1 MQSRTRPSN
10 PARLGA
16 LAALAVTLWLPA
28 GSALAQAAQS
38 LKLQVNGMVCSF
50 CAQGIEKRLKA
61 MPETGPV
68 FIDLRNKVV
77 AVEPRP
83 VVAASTSFWCE
94 PPPRRSLRR
103 ERAARELLALSKM
116 VHDTRQ
122 LAALVRQAQQA
133 RPSVRRAREARQLQE
148 VMLLAAALRRA
159 GFPR

>member
-16 LAALAVTLWLPA
+16 RAALAVTLWLPA

-83 VVAASTSFWCE
+83 GQTLNAERVAGEVREAGYEVVATE
-94 PPPRRSLRR
+94 T
-103 ERAARELLALSKM
+103 
-116 VHDTRQ
+116 V
-122 LAALVRQAQQA
+122 AQTVAQI
-133 RPSVRRAREARQLQE
+133 
-148 VMLLAAALRRA
+148 RA
-159 GFPR
+159 GTRAQRQER

>member
-28 GSALAQAAQS
+28 GVALAQAAQS

-61 MPETGPV
+61 MPEAGPV

-83 VVAASTSFWCE
+83 GQTLNAERVAGEVREAGYEVVATE
-94 PPPRRSLRR
+94 T
-103 ERAARELLALSKM
+103 
-116 VHDTRQ
+116 V
-122 LAALVRQAQQA
+122 AQTVAQI
-133 RPSVRRAREARQLQE
+133 
-148 VMLLAAALRRA
+148 RA
-159 GFPR
+159 GTRAQRQER

>member
-10 PARLGA
+10 PARLGS

-83 VVAASTSFWCE
+83 GQTLNAERVAGEVREAGYEVVATE
-94 PPPRRSLRR
+94 T
-103 ERAARELLALSKM
+103 
-116 VHDTRQ
+116 V
-122 LAALVRQAQQA
+122 AQTVAQI
-133 RPSVRRAREARQLQE
+133 
-148 VMLLAAALRRA
+148 RA
-159 GFPR
+159 GTRAQRQER

>member
-68 FIDLRNKVV
+68 FIDLRTKVV

-83 VVAASTSFWCE
+83 GQTLNAERVAGEVREAGYEVVATE
-94 PPPRRSLRR
+94 T
-103 ERAARELLALSKM
+103 
-116 VHDTRQ
+116 V
-122 LAALVRQAQQA
+122 AQTVAQI
-133 RPSVRRAREARQLQE
+133 
-148 VMLLAAALRRA
+148 RA
-159 GFPR
+159 GTRAQRQER